1 MTNSKAEAMQKLEQT
16 NSEKDVLTDV
26 ELEAV
31 IGGSV
36 MGDIGRTLGRMFSGN
51 SDERRP
57 TNQP

>member
-1 MTNSKAEAMQKLEQT
+1 MTNSKGDAMQKLEQT

-31 IGGSV
+31 SGGHIL
-36 MGDIGRTLGRMFSGN
+36 GDIARFVVSAFGGK

-57 TNQP
+57 TK

>member
-1 MTNSKAEAMQKLEQT
+1 MTNSKGEAMQKLEQT
-16 NSEKDVLTDV
+16 NSEMGVLTDV

-31 IGGSV
+31 GGGSWL
-36 MGDIGRTLGRMFSGN
+36 GDLGRTVVRILSGN

>member
-31 IGGSV
+31 SGGSV

>member
-31 IGGSV
+31 SGGSMIV
-36 MGDIGRTLGRMFSGN
+36 DYVRAVVRVLGMHG
-51 SDERRP
+51 DERRS
-57 TNQP
+57 TK